1 MLKTLKN
8 AWKIAELRSKLVFT
22 IVIIALYRLGSVVP
36 VPYIN
41 ASALG
46 SLFEG
51 QSIFTYFNL
60 ISGDA
65 LSKATLFAL
74 SISPYITASIVIQL
88 LTIAIPALERL
99 SKEGPEGRKKLTQ
112 ITRYCTVGLAL
123 LTSFGY
129 YTYLRSMEGILV
141 SGADKFGFEAIVII
155 TCYCAGAAIIMWLA
169 EKIND
174 HGIGNGISIILFAN
188 IAASLPN
195 ILMTAFGQVGTSAI
209 GILVPVVTIAI
220 IAAMIIFVVYVTNA
234 ERRIPV
240 QYAKRQVGRRM
251 YGGQNTYI
259 PMKLNMSGVMPII
272 FAGSIA
278 SIPATIAMIIK
289 PKAGGVWDFI
299 VNKIFNYSSPVYMVI
314 YFLLIIAFSYFYLA
328 ISFNPVEI
336 SNNLK
341 NNGGSVPGIRPGKPT
356 TDYITRILGK
366 VTLIGAIF
374 LGIIAT
380 LPLLAGIGNGPLAG
394 LAFGGSSLL
403 ILVSVAL
410 ETQKELEAQM
420 TMRHYKGFLD

>member
-1 MLKTLKN
+1 MLKTFKN
-8 AWKIAELRSKLVFT
+8 AWKIAELRSKLIFT
-22 IVIIALYRLGSVVP
+22 IIVIALYRLGSVVP

-41 ASALG
+41 ANALG
-46 SLFEG
+46 SLFQG
-51 QSIFTYFNL
+51 QNIFTYFNL

-112 ITRYCTVGLAL
+112 ITRYCTVGLSL

-129 YTYLRSMEGILV
+129 YTYLRSMPGILV
-141 SGADKFGFEAIVII
+141 PGAEKFGFKAIVII

-195 ILMTAFGQVGTSAI
+195 ILSAAFGQIGVSAW
-209 GILVPVVTIAI
+209 GILVPVITIAL
-220 IAAMIIFVVYVTNA
+220 IAAMILFVVYVTNA

-240 QYAKRQVGRRM
+240 QYAKRQMGRRM

-314 YFLLIIAFSYFYLA
+314 YFILIIAFSYFYLA

-341 NNGGSVPGIRPGKPT
+341 NNGGSVPGIRPGKST
-356 TDYITRILGK
+356 TDYITKILGK

-380 LPLLAGIGNGPLAG
+380 LPLFAGLKPELSG

>member
-1 MLKTLKN
+1 MGVS
-8 AWKIAELRSKLVFT
+8 AW
-22 IVIIALYRLGSVVP
+22 
-36 VPYIN
+36 
-41 ASALG
+41 
-46 SLFEG
+46 
-51 QSIFTYFNL
+51 
-60 ISGDA
+60 
-65 LSKATLFAL
+65 
-74 SISPYITASIVIQL
+74 
-88 LTIAIPALERL
+88 
-99 SKEGPEGRKKLTQ
+99 
-112 ITRYCTVGLAL
+112 
-123 LTSFGY
+123 
-129 YTYLRSMEGILV
+129 
-141 SGADKFGFEAIVII
+141 
-155 TCYCAGAAIIMWLA
+155 
-169 EKIND
+169 
-174 HGIGNGISIILFAN
+174 
-188 IAASLPN
+188 
-195 ILMTAFGQVGTSAI
+195 
-209 GILVPVVTIAI
+209 GILVPVLTVAI
-220 IAAMIIFVVYVTNA
+220 IIAMIIFVVHVTNA

-289 PKAGGVWDFI
+289 PKTGGVWDFI
-299 VNKIFNYSSPVYMVI
+299 VNKIFNYASPVYMVI

-341 NNGGSVPGIRPGKPT
+341 NNGGSVPGIRPGKST
-356 TDYITRILGK
+356 TDYITKILGR

-380 LPLLAGIGNGPLAG
+380 LPLFAGLNPDLAG